1 MSSFNLA
8 QLNIAR
14 LVAPLESP
22 TLVDFVENLDRINA
36 LADNAPG
43 FIWRLQTED
52 GDATAVKHFG
62 NDFIVN
68 MSVWKDVQSLHD
80 YVYRSRHIDV
90 MRRRKEWFLKLKEA
104 YMVLWWV
111 PIGHIPSLEEA
122 ELRLEHLRVHGP
134 TSQAFTF
141 KKFYA
146 ASESKY
152 PKEAVSIDG
161 ACPTI

>member
-22 TLVDFVENLDRINA
+22 ALVDFVANLDRINA
-36 LADNAPG
+36 LADDAPG

-52 GDATAVKHFG
+52 GDATGVKYFG
-62 NDFIVN
+62 DDFIVN
-68 MSVWKDVQSLHD
+68 MSVWKDIQSLHD
-80 YVYRSRHIDV
+80 YVYRSGHIEV

-111 PIGHIPSLEEA
+111 PIGHVPSLEEA
-122 ELRLEHLRVHGP
+122 ELKLEHLRMHGP
-134 TSQAFTF
+134 TAQAFTF
-141 KKFYA
+141 KKFFA
-146 ASESKY
+146 APGSKY
-152 PKEAVSIDG
+152 TLDPASIDS
-161 ACPTI
+161 ACPAT